1 MEVLFSHGN
10 MAATAKRW
18 YNESTSQAIG
28 RDIMGIVITI
38 VCIYIFFAFIGD
50 FGKDRRQKEL
60 LDTIKS
66 TKSSEGNQERFPCPS
81 CAEMVLVQANV
92 CRYCGRDLPEDV
104 KPVKP
109 EIIAPPLSSTEL
121 SNHPMRKLG
130 RLIRRTPMW
139 ILFCITLAVIGVLGI
154 LFAWALST

>member
-1 MEVLFSHGN
+1 MG
-10 MAATAKRW
+10 
-18 YNESTSQAIG
+18 
-28 RDIMGIVITI
+28 GIVIAI

-109 EIIAPPLSSTEL
+109 EIIAPPATAFTTKVWQFATGGMGIATLLLIALLSIAA
-121 SNHPMRKLG
+121 M
-130 RLIRRTPMW
+130 
-139 ILFCITLAVIGVLGI
+139 ITLVY
-154 LFAWALST
+154 WD